1 MEAKEQ
7 TKVPRTL
14 PELEKHTEAF
24 WTGGQCGQ
32 LMINQCSACQHYIH
46 PPVPMCPLCHSR
58 DVTATPVSGK
68 AEIVSYTVNHMPW
81 IPDLEVPYVVAIVG
95 LTEQQGLN
103 ITTEIINI
111 NPDKVFIGMQVK
123 VLFEQHEEIYLPL
136 FEPLSVA

>member
-1 MEAKEQ
+1 
-7 TKVPRTL
+7 
-14 PELEKHTEAF
+14 
-24 WTGGQCGQ
+24 
-32 LMINQCSACQHYIH
+32 
-46 PPVPMCPLCHSR
+46 
-58 DVTATPVSGK
+58 
-68 AEIVSYTVNHMPW
+68 MPW